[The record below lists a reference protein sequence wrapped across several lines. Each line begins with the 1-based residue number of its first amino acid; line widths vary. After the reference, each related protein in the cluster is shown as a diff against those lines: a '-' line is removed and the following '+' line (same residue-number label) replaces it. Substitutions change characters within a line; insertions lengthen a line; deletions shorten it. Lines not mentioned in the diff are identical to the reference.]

1 MAKFAQNV
9 ELKPC
14 ASTTGEP
21 TGHTL
26 VIGNI
31 SRWNAE
37 GRVTVSFDQVR
48 FTEMQGLTEDILQC
62 AAPDIILSPLV
73 GDDFDVMEVATRL
86 SELGYKGRYRAIS
99 QDVPNIDMI
108 RNEVRT
114 HAPEL
119 DFDLL
124 PMSKVANDG

>member
-1 MAKFAQNV
+1 MAKFAPNV
-9 ELKPC
+9 ELNPC
-14 ASTTGEP
+14 ASTSDQLTGP
-21 TGHTL
+21 TL

-48 FTEMQGLTEDILQC
+48 FTDMKGLTADILQC
-62 AAPDIILSPLV
+62 ASPDIIFSPLV

-99 QDVPNIDMI
+99 QNVPNIDMI

-124 PMSKVANDG
+124 PMSEVANDG